1 MDEEM
6 MFYVESYNK
15 ADSAEKALRHVGD
28 YATLEEAIAAS
39 KKEIDESLMR
49 EFKAGMSASQLFGK
63 FQAYGDMPC
72 IFRTD
77 DKTLSNLGFNA
88 LVYAK
93 EASAKLCEK

>member
-1 MDEEM
+1 MENEM
-6 MFYVESYNK
+6 LFYVESFNK
-15 ADSAEKALRHVGD
+15 ADSAETAMRHIGD
-28 YATLEEAIAAS
+28 YGTLEEAIAAS
-39 KKEIDESLMR
+39 KHTIDESLKR
-49 EFKAGMSASQLFGK
+49 EFKSGMSASALFGK

-93 EASAKLCEK
+93 EMCSKLCSG

>member
-1 MDEEM
+1 ML
-6 MFYVESYNK
+6 FYVESYNK

-28 YATLEEAIAAS
+28 YATLEEAVEAS
-39 KKEIDESLMR
+39 KVTIDESLKR
-49 EFKAGMSASQLFGK
+49 EFKDGMSAGELYGK

-88 LVYAK
+88 LIYAK
-93 EASAKLCEK
+93 ESSAKLCGK